1 MDGFELGAVIQTILV
16 IAIQMLLPVVL
27 GFSVVWIKA
36 QWEKVKLQIGVEEY
50 AFAESLVRQF
60 VLAAEQA
67 GLIGMITDAGE
78 EKKKMVIAML
88 EAELAKHNIALD
100 VDVIDALIESIVYQ
114 EFGWQ
119 KAVEKLEG

>member
-16 IAIQMLLPVVL
+16 IVIQMLLPVVL
-27 GFSVVWIKA
+27 GLSVVWIKA

-50 AFAESLVRQF
+50 AFAENLVRQF

-88 EAELAKHNIALD
+88 EAELVKHNISLD
-100 VDVIDALIESIVYQ
+100 IDVIDALIESIVYQ